1 MWTRGGHKLK
11 FNRIYKYY
19 INNEASFLMS
29 INFMNTAF
37 RCLDHFDVKILENY
51 LSRTENNA
59 AAVVKIC
66 QLLKKRIFHSNTN
79 LQVAAVFPL

>member
-1 MWTRGGHKLK
+1 
-11 FNRIYKYY
+11 
-19 INNEASFLMS
+19 
-29 INFMNTAF
+29 MNSQ

-79 LQVAAVFPL
+79 LQVAAVFPFYLCEMLKCINFEASTMTLLLGR

>member
-1 MWTRGGHKLK
+1 MA
-11 FNRIYKYY
+11 FS
-19 INNEASFLMS
+19 ESD
-29 INFMNTAF
+29 NFGDSE

-79 LQVAAVFPL
+79 LQVAACGGLSIIILCKILK